1 MLLQPAR
8 PVLLTEWLPQT
19 QLASWDSLSGSERLG
34 QAAESEKIYSLAAL
48 GQCLAAFRQLRT
60 ALRQLSAVSGQVAPA
75 VLEWQ
80 QELPDVCRETGPC
93 PS

>member
-19 QLASWDSLSGSERLG
+19 QLASWDSLLGPDRLG
-34 QAAESEKIYSLAAL
+34 QAAESGKIYSLAAL
-48 GQCLAAFRQLRT
+48 GQRLAALGQRLT
-60 ALRQLSAVSGQVAPA
+60 AFRQLSAVSGQVAPA